1 MSWRSKGFIGD
12 RDRGALARGL
22 YRSMGYTDSDF
33 KKPFIAIVNTWND
46 ICPGQFMLRNIAAAV
61 REGIKEAGGTA
72 VEFGT
77 IGPCDGIAQSHAGM
91 HYILPSRELIA
102 NSIELMVQ
110 AHMLDGMVLLGSCDK
125 VVPGLLM
132 AAARINLPAILV
144 NAGPMY
150 PGTHNGRHIDVNAT
164 QIYLGKC
171 KGGSISAEEFRQVEC
186 SACPTPGSCTMIGT
200 ANTMSCLAEAMG
212 MSLTGCGTIPAV
224 DSARLAI
231 ARQSGRRA
239 MELVMEN
246 IKARDIITRAGLLN
260 AGRVGMAIGGSTNLI
275 MHMLAIAHE
284 AQVQFSIDDFEEL
297 SGTTPYLASIMSASE
312 YDMVD
317 FHQAGGVPAVM
328 NQLGELLY
336 REAMTVT
343 GKSIGEN
350 IAGMTIKNHK
360 VIHPSSNPFMPTGG
374 IAILKGNLAAQSAV
388 CKPAAMKAE
397 RLCVSGPA
405 KVFDSEEELV
415 AAIYQ
420 KDIRPNDIIVVR
432 YEGPCGGPGMR
443 EMYTPLELLDGY
455 GLAESVFLITDG
467 RFSGSNKGGFAGHVS
482 PEAAEGGVIAVV
494 RDGDTITVDIPQRK
508 ITLDVPARE
517 IQKRLQMWVK
527 PEPKIK
533 QGYLATYARI
543 VKSAHYG
550 AIAE

>member
-1 MSWRSKGFIGD
+1 
-12 RDRGALARGL
+12 
-22 YRSMGYTDSDF
+22 
-33 KKPFIAIVNTWND
+33 
-46 ICPGQFMLRNIAAAV
+46 
-61 REGIKEAGGTA
+61 
-72 VEFGT
+72 
-77 IGPCDGIAQSHAGM
+77 
-91 HYILPSRELIA
+91 
-102 NSIELMVQ
+102 
-110 AHMLDGMVLLGSCDK
+110 
-125 VVPGLLM
+125 
-132 AAARINLPAILV
+132 
-144 NAGPMY
+144 
-150 PGTHNGRHIDVNAT
+150 
-164 QIYLGKC
+164 
-171 KGGSISAEEFRQVEC
+171 
-186 SACPTPGSCTMIGT
+186 
-200 ANTMSCLAEAMG
+200 
-212 MSLTGCGTIPAV
+212 
-224 DSARLAI
+224 
-231 ARQSGRRA
+231 
-239 MELVMEN
+239 
-246 IKARDIITRAGLLN
+246 
-260 AGRVGMAIGGSTNLI
+260 
-275 MHMLAIAHE
+275 MLAIAHE

-467 RFSGSNKGGFAGHVS
+467 RFSGSNKGGFVGHVS